1 MANITISIS
10 DDLLKMGRE
19 YAKTHNTSLNAIIR
33 DLLEKNIS
41 SVSGEWFEE
50 CERLMDRAQAD
61 SKGKKWSR
69 EELYDV

>member
-1 MANITISIS
+1 MANITISIN
-10 DDLLKMGRE
+10 DDLLKKGRE
-19 YAKTHNTSLNAIIR
+19 YAKNHNTSLNAIIR
-33 DLLEKNIS
+33 DLLEKNIP

-50 CERLMDRAQAD
+50 CERLMDSAQAD

>member
-10 DDLLKMGRE
+10 EDLLKMGRE

-41 SVSGEWFEE
+41 PVSGEWFEE
-50 CERLMDRAQAD
+50 CERLMDSAHAD